1 METKNNVKLSL
12 DQGLAIE
19 KDLQPDCS
27 SKELARILR
36 LKGKKAYLLRRS
48 VDARKRNAICFIASV
63 GVGGGEGAPQA
74 PVPLEE
80 RGLPERI
87 CGEERPIVV
96 GMGPAGLFAALELA
110 EAGLCP
116 LVIERGAPVAER
128 KADVDKYL
136 ATRKLNTASNVQF
149 GEGGAGTFSD
159 GKLTCGKNS
168 PLTKQVLDTF
178 VGAGAPHEILWQAKP
193 HIGTDVLG
201 GVVERIRKRI
211 VACGGEVRFHTQLVR
226 LVEKDGVLVS
236 AVLANDTGEYEV
248 EASGLILACGH
259 SARDTF
265 DMLKQTGL
273 EMTQKPFSMGVRI
286 EHPQSL
292 INSSLY
298 GKAARHQALGAADY
312 KLNVHLKSGR
322 GVYSFCM
329 CPGGTVVAASSEDG
343 GLCVNGMSVQARDG
357 RNANAALLCGVNPED
372 FDSYG
377 ETVGD
382 PLAGVAFQ
390 RKWEAAAFKAGGSDW
405 SAPAQRV
412 GDYLGGAKQRKR
424 RPAKVDPTYPLGVRE
439 ADLRDCLPGFVAHS
453 LAQALPLLGHKLA
466 GFDDAGALMT
476 GIEARSSSP
485 VRIMRDKESLQA
497 TRMQGLY
504 PCGEGAGYAG
514 GIMSAAID
522 GIKTARALAGTLA

>member
-1 METKNNVKLSL
+1 MEIRNNVKLSL
-12 DQGLAIE
+12 DQGLAIAN
-19 KDLQPDCS
+19 DLQPDCS
-27 SKELARILR
+27 SRELARVLR
-36 LKGKKAYLLRRS
+36 LKGTKAYLLRRS
-48 VDARKRNAICFIASV
+48 VDARKRNTICFIASV
-63 GVGGGEGAPQA
+63 GIGGGEDAPA
-74 PVPLEE
+74 PAVPLEE
-80 RGLPERI
+80 RPLPERAV
-87 CGEERPIVV
+87 GTRPVVV

-128 KADVDKYL
+128 RADVEEYL
-136 ATRKLNTASNVQF
+136 KTRKLNTASNVQF

-168 PLTKQVLDTF
+168 PFTKQVLDTF
-178 VGAGAPHEILWQAKP
+178 VGAGAPQEILWQAKP

-211 VACGGEVRFHTQLVR
+211 EACGGEVRFRTQLVG
-226 LVEKDGVLVS
+226 LKEKNGVLAG
-236 AVLANDTGEYEV
+236 AVLADESGEYDI
-248 EASGLILACGH
+248 EASALVLACGH

-265 DMLKQTGL
+265 AMLKDAGL
-273 EMTQKPFSMGVRI
+273 EMAQKPFSMGVRI
-286 EHPQSL
+286 EHPQSM

-298 GKAARHQALGAADY
+298 GKAARHPALGAADY

-329 CPGGTVVAASSEDG
+329 CPGGTVVAASSEEG

-377 ETVGD
+377 DATGD

-405 SAPAQRV
+405 RAPAQRV
-412 GDYLGGAKQRKR
+412 GDYLGGVKQRRK
-424 RPAKVDPTYPLGVRE
+424 PAKVEPTYPLGVEE
-439 ADLRDCLPGFVAHS
+439 ARLRDCLPGFVGHS
-453 LAQALPLLGHKLA
+453 LAQALPLLGRKLA

-485 VRIMRDKESLQA
+485 VRIVRDKESSQA
-497 TRMQGLY
+497 TRMSGLY

-522 GIKTARALAGTLA
+522 GIKTARALVAAGARE